1 MLEQNVEI
9 LEQQLH
15 LDQEASCQEG
25 VIPREEVDNLVAV
38 EHMVVEVGDVQLA
51 QGLHIDEEQA
61 DQQSSHH
68 FAKVRFAEGE
78 TNYQSSESLFIKKK
92 DKIRTLYPD

>member
-1 MLEQNVEI
+1 M
-9 LEQQLH
+9 
-15 LDQEASCQEG
+15 
-25 VIPREEVDNLVAV
+25 IPREEVDNLVAV

-78 TNYQSSESLFIKKK
+78 SCTQTEDHILVEAMVAHI
-92 DKIRTLYPD
+92 DRTADLVPE